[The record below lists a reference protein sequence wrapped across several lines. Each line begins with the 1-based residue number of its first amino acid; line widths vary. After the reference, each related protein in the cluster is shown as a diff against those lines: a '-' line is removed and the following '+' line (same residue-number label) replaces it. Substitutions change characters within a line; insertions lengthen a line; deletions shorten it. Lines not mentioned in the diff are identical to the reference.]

1 MTAITISADFA
12 PFLSPER
19 YAERMGVDLSTVKTM
34 MNNGLLPVYQPVA
47 RGNRYINMI
56 GAIKLADEVYETQKR
71 TAPWA
76 TLNGIR

>member
-1 MTAITISADFA
+1 MD
-12 PFLSPER
+12 
-19 YAERMGVDLSTVKTM
+19 
-34 MNNGLLPVYQPVA
+34 NGLLPVYQPVA

>member
-1 MTAITISADFA
+1 MMPITIGADFV

-34 MNNGLLPVYQPVA
+34 MDNGLLPVYQPVA

>member
-1 MTAITISADFA
+1 MTAITISAGFA

-19 YAERMGVDLSTVKTM
+19 YAELMGVDLSTVKTM
-34 MNNGLLPVYQPVA
+34 MDNGLLPVYQPVA